1 MNFELK
7 TRRLD
12 LSEPAVMG
20 ILNVTP
26 DSFSDG
32 GRFKGVDAA
41 LRHAEQ
47 MLVEGARIIDVGG
60 ESTRPGARSVSVNE
74 ELDRVLPVVEAI
86 KAKLDVA
93 VSVDTSQPEVAETA
107 IALGIDL
114 INDVRAL
121 AREGMAELVVTND
134 MPVCLMHMQGQPAT
148 MQAAPSY
155 GSVVEDVCNFLDDRA
170 KRLEQMGLASSRIIL
185 DPGFGFGKRLEDN
198 LHLLAELRRIE
209 QLGFPILVGLSR
221 KSMLGQ
227 LTGRQV
233 AERLAGSVAAAT
245 ISVLHGASILRV
257 HDVAETVDAI
267 KIANAII
274 RME

>member
-1 MNFELK
+1 
-7 TRRLD
+7 
-12 LSEPAVMG
+12 MG

-170 KRLEQMGLASSRIIL
+170 KRLEQMGLLSSRIIL

-198 LHLLAELRRIE
+198 LQLLAELRRIE